1 MMLAVGGILFFLAA
15 IVLVAIVG
23 WVVFSYLSG
32 TAEAAQDGIDED
44 TDDHHHD
51 AGHVAG
57 PQNR

>member
-1 MMLAVGGILFFLAA
+1 MVLGFGGILFFLAA

-23 WVVFSYLSG
+23 WVVFSYLTG
-32 TAEAAQDGIDED
+32 TAEAAEDGIDPD
-44 TDDHHHD
+44 PGDHPD